1 MLGRDC
7 QELRGDAIPVG
18 RLRSRTDTHHLDF
31 RGERRTVHRQAQQG
45 LRADVYGA
53 LSLEQDAVGVHS
65 KALLR
70 LSVGGSPFAAEIE
83 VMRVGA
89 APQPS
94 DGYRIAAQFLA
105 ITPKHRQLIE
115 RFISQ

>member
-1 MLGRDC
+1 MAVHSAQSVR
-7 QELRGDAIPVG
+7 I
-18 RLRSRTDTHHLDF
+18 LDLSAS
-31 RGERRTVHRQAQQG
+31 GVLLQA
-45 LRADVYGA
+45 
-53 LSLEQDAVGVHS
+53 QDAVGVHS

-70 LSVGGSPFAAEIE
+70 LSVCGSPFAAEVE
-83 VMRVGA
+83 VMRVGP
-89 APQPS
+89 APQPT

>member
-1 MLGRDC
+1 MAVHAAESVR
-7 QELRGDAIPVG
+7 I
-18 RLRSRTDTHHLDF
+18 LDMSAS
-31 RGERRTVHRQAQQG
+31 GVLLQTQG
-45 LRADVYGA
+45 VVDIR
-53 LSLEQDAVGVHS
+53 S

-83 VMRVGA
+83 VMRVGP

>member
-1 MLGRDC
+1 MAVHSAESVR
-7 QELRGDAIPVG
+7 I
-18 RLRSRTDTHHLDF
+18 LDLSAN
-31 RGERRTVHRQAQQG
+31 GVLLQAQG
-45 LRADVYGA
+45 
-53 LSLEQDAVGVHS
+53 AVGVRS

-83 VMRVGA
+83 VMRVGP
-89 APQPS
+89 APEQS

>member
-1 MLGRDC
+1 MAVHSAESVR
-7 QELRGDAIPVG
+7 I
-18 RLRSRTDTHHLDF
+18 LDMSAT
-31 RGERRTVHRQAQQG
+31 GVLLQA
-45 LRADVYGA
+45 RA
-53 LSLEQDAVGVHS
+53 AVGVHL

-70 LSVGGSPFAAEIE
+70 LSVGGSPFAAEVE
-83 VMRVGA
+83 VKRVGP
-89 APQPS
+89 APLPS

>member
-1 MLGRDC
+1 MVEGHSMAVHSAESVR
-7 QELRGDAIPVG
+7 I
-18 RLRSRTDTHHLDF
+18 LDLSAT
-31 RGERRTVHRQAQQG
+31 GVLLQA
-45 LRADVYGA
+45 
-53 LSLEQDAVGVHS
+53 QDAVGVRS

-83 VMRVGA
+83 VMRVGP

-94 DGYRIAAQFLA
+94 EGFRIAAQFLA
-105 ITPKHRQLIE
+105 ITPRHRQLIE

>member
-1 MLGRDC
+1 M
-7 QELRGDAIPVG
+7 E
-18 RLRSRTDTHHLDF
+18 
-31 RGERRTVHRQAQQG
+31 ERRRSPRRVVEGGSMAVHAAESVRILDMSASGVLLQTQG
-45 LRADVYGA
+45 VVDIR
-53 LSLEQDAVGVHS
+53 S

-83 VMRVGA
+83 VMRVGP

>member
-1 MLGRDC
+1 MVEGHSMAVHSAESVR
-7 QELRGDAIPVG
+7 I
-18 RLRSRTDTHHLDF
+18 LDLSAA
-31 RGERRTVHRQAQQG
+31 GVLLQAQG
-45 LRADVYGA
+45 
-53 LSLEQDAVGVHS
+53 AVGVRS

-83 VMRVGA
+83 VMRVGP

-94 DGYRIAAQFLA
+94 DGYRIAAQFLV

>member
-1 MLGRDC
+1 MAVHAAESVR
-7 QELRGDAIPVG
+7 I
-18 RLRSRTDTHHLDF
+18 LDMSAS
-31 RGERRTVHRQAQQG
+31 GVLLQTQG
-45 LRADVYGA
+45 VEDIR
-53 LSLEQDAVGVHS
+53 S

-83 VMRVGA
+83 VMRVGP

-105 ITPKHRQLIE
+105 ITPKHRQLVE

>member
-1 MLGRDC
+1 M
-7 QELRGDAIPVG
+7 E
-18 RLRSRTDTHHLDF
+18 
-31 RGERRTVHRQAQQG
+31 ERRRSPRRVVDGHSMAVHSAESVRILDLSANGVLLQAQG
-45 LRADVYGA
+45 
-53 LSLEQDAVGVHS
+53 AVGVRS

-70 LSVGGSPFAAEIE
+70 LSMGDSPFAAEIE
-83 VMRVGA
+83 VMRVGQ
-89 APQPS
+89 APQAA

>member
-1 MLGRDC
+1 M
-7 QELRGDAIPVG
+7 E
-18 RLRSRTDTHHLDF
+18 
-31 RGERRTVHRQAQQG
+31 ERRRSPRRVVEGGSMAVHAAESVRILDMSASGVLLQTQG
-45 LRADVYGA
+45 VVDIR
-53 LSLEQDAVGVHS
+53 S

-83 VMRVGA
+83 VMRVGP

-105 ITPKHRQLIE
+105 ITPKHRQLVE

>member
-1 MLGRDC
+1 MAVHSAESVR
-7 QELRGDAIPVG
+7 I
-18 RLRSRTDTHHLDF
+18 LDLSAT
-31 RGERRTVHRQAQQG
+31 GVLLQAQ
-45 LRADVYGA
+45 DEVA
-53 LSLEQDAVGVHS
+53 LHS

-70 LSVGGSPFAAEIE
+70 VSVGGSPLAAEIE
-83 VMRVGA
+83 VMRVGP
-89 APQPS
+89 APHPG

>member
-1 MLGRDC
+1 MAVHSAESVR
-7 QELRGDAIPVG
+7 I
-18 RLRSRTDTHHLDF
+18 LDLSAN
-31 RGERRTVHRQAQQG
+31 GVLLQAQG
-45 LRADVYGA
+45 
-53 LSLEQDAVGVHS
+53 AVGVRS

-83 VMRVGA
+83 VMRVGP
-89 APQPS
+89 APQTS